1 MEETHAFFITWSYI
15 GVGVLTLG
23 LIAYV
28 IWDSIRVKQKLQKL
42 EGLFFG
48 GATGWTCA
56 GAACGARGRRGSVDA
71 PAASARAWQRLGSW
85 RTFSVS

>member
-1 MEETHAFFITWSYI
+1 MQETHAFFITWSYI

-42 EGLFFG
+42 EKSGIRRRSA
-48 GATGWTCA
+48 GATP
-56 GAACGARGRRGSVDA
+56 S
-71 PAASARAWQRLGSW
+71 
-85 RTFSVS
+85 